1 MFRFIVIVALFALAI
16 FWTNEL
22 YVVLGFIVSVLVL
35 FVASKSCDIS
45 QETKNGTKVQ
55 IDLIRKDLKASNI
68 PILDLQIR
76 RINNFTDDLYLINRG
91 KGTARRV
98 AVQCLPKEVFGWGQ
112 KGPFV
117 IGPNDEKKLFRI
129 ARGSDFVLHHDI
141 SVRLWFTDV
150 FGDELYE
157 CMYNGPYTNL
167 TLTKCYKAGDKNK
180 LDYMK
185 DNER

>member
-1 MFRFIVIVALFALAI
+1 MMASSNGNK
-16 FWTNEL
+16 TNWIDKPIRI
-22 YVVLGFIVSVLVL
+22 LGFIVSVVALV
-35 FVASKSCDIS
+35 VAIKSCDIS
-45 QETKNGTKVQ
+45 QDTKNWTKVQ
-55 IDLIRKDLKASNI
+55 IDLTRKDLKASNI

-141 SVRLWFTDV
+141 FVRLCFTDV
-150 FGDELYE
+150 FGKELYE
-157 CMYNGPYTNL
+157 CMYKGRYENL
-167 TLTKCYKAGDKNK
+167 TLTKCYKAGDKKK